1 MVLSF
6 FILYTGNRERRTI
19 WIIGEE
25 RRDVYN
31 IGRDKS
37 EWKKRFYRRFSCS
50 VQCFAVII
58 VRKRTKFAEFKIT
71 REFRTKLY

>member
-1 MVLSF
+1 MGIGNEEQFGLS
-6 FILYTGNRERRTI
+6 ERRED
-19 WIIGEE
+19 GEE

-58 VRKRTKFAEFKIT
+58 VRKRTKFEFKIT
-71 REFRTKLY
+71 RDEFLLTRAKLY